1 MKCDFKKLPLILYQ
15 VYNVIVSLSLFVVV
29 YTISY
34 QKTFGLEIQ
43 KIIERYGNEP
53 KMVERVFP
61 ILDKS
66 KTPEQE
72 LWVIQRYN
80 KYIRKHMKKVA
91 ELLKL
96 EQPPTSTWAR
106 HSFATNL
113 NNSGFVEERAALME
127 EASK

>member
-53 KMVERVFP
+53 KMGERVFP

-96 EQPPTSTWAR
+96 EQTPTSTWAR

>member
-1 MKCDFKKLPLILYQ
+1 MKCDFKKLPLILCQ

-53 KMVERVFP
+53 KMGERVFP

-96 EQPPTSTWAR
+96 EQTPTSTWAR

>member
-53 KMVERVFP
+53 KMGERVFP

-96 EQPPTSTWAR
+96 EQTPTSTWAR

-113 NNSGFVEERAALME
+113 NNSGFVEERAALVE

>member
-1 MKCDFKKLPLILYQ
+1 MKCDFKTLPLILYQ

-53 KMVERVFP
+53 KMGERVFP

-96 EQPPTSTWAR
+96 EQTPTSTWAR